1 MNQGK
6 INIPTTAQTDQMF
19 SHFQSLAY
27 FIGAAKL
34 PFRIPATN
42 AKPTAKGTF
51 DIEESSVIQKS
62 EIRNQKLEIRRLV
75 TPVSFRA
82 QRGIRP
88 WFVKEASRARFLATL
103 GMTPG
108 LVTCHSSLVTVLSA
122 RSLRSGTSQ
131 K

>member
-62 EIRNQKLEIRRLV
+62 EIRRLV